1 MALSCGIVGLPT
13 VGKTSI
19 FNALTG
25 LAAERHSYVAAG
37 VEPNVAEV
45 DVPDERLEVIHRFI
59 ETRKV
64 VPAKVRV
71 VDIAGLTTGAAR
83 GEGLGNKFLGH
94 IKETDALMHVVRCFE
109 RADVARERPVD
120 PVGDIEVL
128 ELELALADVDTLTRN
143 IDRVAK
149 KARAGDKEA
158 LLDKEVFEGARRM
171 LEEGRPIR
179 GHGWKPRELSAL
191 RPLFLLS
198 LKPVLYVANVG
209 DDDVAGEGER
219 ARAVMELAAARGAP
233 AIAIC
238 GDLECEL
245 AAMGPEDRATFQAE
259 FGLAEVARPRLIQA
273 VYKLLGLQTFF
284 TAGEKEIKA
293 WTIERGDTG
302 PVAAGK
308 IHSDFER
315 GFVRAE
321 VYSVDDL
328 VAHGSEAAIKAA
340 GKLRVEG
347 RAYVMRE
354 GDVVHFLIGKV

>member
-25 LAAERHSYVAAG
+25 LAAERHAYTAAS
-37 VEPNVAEV
+37 VEPNLAEV
-45 DVPDERLEVIHRFI
+45 DVPDERLATINRFI
-59 ETRKV
+59 ATQKI
-64 VPAKVRV
+64 VPAKVKV
-71 VDIAGLTTGAAR
+71 VDIAGLATGAAR

-109 RADVARERPVD
+109 RADVARETPVD
-120 PVGDIEVL
+120 PRADIEVL
-128 ELELALADVDTLTRN
+128 ELELAMTDLDTLARN

-149 KARAGDKEA
+149 KSRAGDKEG
-158 LLDKEVFEGARRM
+158 LLHKEIFERAKKL
-171 LEEGRPIR
+171 LEDGVPLRLAE
-179 GHGWKPRELSAL
+179 WKPAEVTVL
-191 RPLFLLS
+191 RPLFLLT

-209 DDDVAGEGER
+209 DDDVTGTGKHASAVR
-219 ARAVMELAAARGAP
+219 AWAESKRSP
-233 AIAIC
+233 CIAIC

-245 AAMGPEDRATFQAE
+245 ATMGPEDRAAFQAD
-259 FGLAEVARPRLIQA
+259 FGLTEVARPRLIQA
-273 VYKLLGLQTFF
+273 VYGLLGLQTFF

-293 WTIERGDTG
+293 WTIEKGDTG

-308 IHSDFER
+308 IHSDFEK

-328 VAHGSEAAIKAA
+328 VQFGTEAAIKAA
-340 GKLRVEG
+340 GKMRIEG
-347 RAYVMRE
+347 REYVMRE
-354 GDVVHFLIGKV
+354 SDVCHFLVNR

>member
-25 LAAERHSYVAAG
+25 QKAERHSYVAAS
-37 VEPNVAEV
+37 VEPNLAEV
-45 DVPDERLEVIHRFI
+45 DVPDERLEVIHKFI
-59 ETRKV
+59 ATQKV
-64 VPAKVRV
+64 VPAKVKV
-71 VDIAGLTTGAAR
+71 VDIAGLASGAAR

-109 RADVARERPVD
+109 RADVARATPVD
-120 PVGDIEVL
+120 PKGDIEVL
-128 ELELALADVDTLTRN
+128 ELELFLTDIETLARN
-143 IDRVAK
+143 IDRVGK
-149 KARAGDKEA
+149 KARAGEKEGV
-158 LLDKEVFEGARRM
+158 LHKEVFERAKKL
-171 LEEGRPIR
+171 LEDGIPLRLAE
-179 GHGWKPRELSAL
+179 WKASELAIL
-191 RPLFLLS
+191 RPLFLLA

-209 DDDVAGEGER
+209 DDDVSGTGKHAQ
-219 ARAVMELAAARGAP
+219 AVADFAAARKSP
-233 AIAIC
+233 CLAIC

-245 AAMGPEDRATFQAE
+245 AAMEPADRAAFQAD
-259 FGLAEVARPRLIQA
+259 FGLKEVARPRLIQA
-273 VYKLLGLQTFF
+273 VYALLGLQTFF

-293 WTIERGDTG
+293 WTIQKGDTG

-308 IHSDFER
+308 IHSDFEK

-328 VAHGSEAAIKAA
+328 VQHHTEAAIRHA

-347 RAYVMRE
+347 RDYVMRE
-354 GDVVHFLIGKV
+354 SDVCHFLVSK